1 MRRVIKA
8 LFDLIRKAVDGV
20 TSLVVMGLFALLIGF
35 MALLSLLLLPLAFLW
50 AFAQWSLGFG
60 PTLPA
65 QDVMDEYN
73 GITDALETGDVAFLN
88 LYAASYPG
96 FPDTPD
102 DFIGSHWGVNTI
114 DLGTLPAA
122 QWALERCGDLN
133 FYDDDGRSPLT
144 AAIEREGATSL
155 ELVKLV
161 VTSGADV
168 NRKGTLDVTPL
179 HIAAAHGSAHV
190 VQYLLDQGADPL
202 ACEMDTY
209 TPSTDADWAARA
221 KRHDIVE
228 MLEAAIKVRSD
239 LD

>member
-8 LFDLIRKAVDGV
+8 LFDLIRKAVDGL
-20 TSLVVMGLFALLIGF
+20 TSVVVLGLFALLIAC
-35 MALLSLLLLPLAFLW
+35 MALLTLLLTPFAFLW
-50 AFAQWSLGFG
+50 VFAQYTLGFG
-60 PTLPA
+60 PKLPS
-65 QDVMDEYN
+65 QDVMDEYGGN
-73 GITDALETGDVAFLN
+73 VDALETGDIAFLN

-102 DFIGSHWGVNTI
+102 DFIGSHWGVNAI

-179 HIAAAHGSAHV
+179 HIAAAHGSPHV

-209 TPSTDADWAARA
+209 TPSTAADWAARTE
-221 KRHDIVE
+221 RDDIAE
-228 MLEAAIKVRSD
+228 MLEAAIKERSD